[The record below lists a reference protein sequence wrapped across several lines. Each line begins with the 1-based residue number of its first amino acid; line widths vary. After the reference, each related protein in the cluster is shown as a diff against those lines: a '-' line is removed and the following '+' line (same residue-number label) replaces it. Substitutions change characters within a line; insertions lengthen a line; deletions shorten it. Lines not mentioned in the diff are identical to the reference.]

1 MEIPLDR
8 LRREGRQL
16 TPHHWLI
23 GHLVVF
29 VDSSPIASLSSSLAL
44 ASSEEEKTRVVATVT
59 CRDHFCSSLNNK
71 WLAYASPDG
80 TIHVVRDNQ
89 VLTATLQ
96 RVDPVIRIDYVDNAT
111 GAVWFCV
118 QNDTWR
124 RWVWAWNHNVKTATQ
139 ANLVKG
145 PDVTDEYKHRVF
157 TAREELHKTASV
169 YAYRKAPGEYWIHN
183 DQARQTDV
191 RIEFEPTWY
200 DLATSSFVTLND
212 SESEDDDDEEEEDAT
227 VSVQSA
233 TIKEEEE
240 EVKQVQIATI
250 PEEQEEETLQQD
262 EEEESPVQTKTKK
275 PAEHGEEE
283 EEEEEEEPK
292 AVSLALA

>member
-1 MEIPLDR
+1 M
-8 LRREGRQL
+8 
-16 TPHHWLI
+16 
-23 GHLVVF
+23 
-29 VDSSPIASLSSSLAL
+29 
-44 ASSEEEKTRVVATVT
+44 ATVT
-59 CRDHFCSSLNNK
+59 CRNHFCSSLNNK

-145 PDVTDEYKHRVF
+145 PDVTDEYRHRVF

-169 YAYRKAPGEYWIHN
+169 YAYRNAPGEYWIHN
-183 DQARQTDV
+183 DQARQTDT
-191 RIEFEPTWY
+191 RIDFEPTWY
-200 DLATSSFVTLND
+200 DLATSSFVALND
-212 SESEDDDDEEEEDAT
+212 DADDGSESEDEKANLSVKSATDEEEE
-227 VSVQSA
+227 
-233 TIKEEEE
+233 EET
-240 EVKQVQIATI
+240 KQVQITAI
-250 PEEQEEETLQQD
+250 PEEGEEEETSQQD
-262 EEEESPVQTKTKK
+262 EEEE
-275 PAEHGEEE
+275 EEE
-283 EEEEEEEPK
+283 AEPAQTMPKEEEEEPK
-292 AVSLALA
+292 QKVVSLA

>member
-1 MEIPLDR
+1 MEISLDR

-16 TPHHWLI
+16 TPHHWLV

-29 VDSSPIASLSSSLAL
+29 ADSCPAASASLSSSLSANGD
-44 ASSEEEKTRVVATVT
+44 KTRVVATVT

-80 TIHVVRDNQ
+80 TINVVRDNQ

-118 QNDTWR
+118 QNETWR

-139 ANLVKG
+139 ANLIKG

-200 DLATSSFVTLND
+200 DLATSSFMTLENSD
-212 SESEDDDDEEEEDAT
+212 SESDEENEKEDEDDASLVSSATKDEESKTRIKEESEEEEASRQDDDEVA
-227 VSVQSA
+227 
-233 TIKEEEE
+233 
-240 EVKQVQIATI
+240 
-250 PEEQEEETLQQD
+250 
-262 EEEESPVQTKTKK
+262 
-275 PAEHGEEE
+275 
-283 EEEEEEEPK
+283 EEEEPVQTSPK
-292 AVSLALA
+292 EEEDDEEQEQRQMVVLPA